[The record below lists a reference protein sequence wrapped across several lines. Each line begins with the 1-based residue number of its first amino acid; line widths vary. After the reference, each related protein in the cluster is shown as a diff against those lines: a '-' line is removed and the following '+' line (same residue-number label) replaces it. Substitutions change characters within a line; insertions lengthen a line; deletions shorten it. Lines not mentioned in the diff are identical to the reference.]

1 MIVYGVF
8 GDVYEDEYGIDVRC
22 FGVFRT
28 PEKAEELYQ
37 SLKKDKTIKDGFVQ
51 EFVTDKET
59 NEYIAMYIE

>member
-1 MIVYGVF
+1 MTVYGVF
-8 GDVYEDEYGIDVRC
+8 GDVYDDAYGIDVRC
-22 FGVFRT
+22 FGVFTT